1 VSNKN
6 RKNNYTPLADRA
18 IRVIPLGGMEQIGMN
33 ITAFEYDEDIIVVD
47 CGLAFPSEDMLGV
60 DLVVPDVTYLV
71 QNRERVKAFF
81 ITHGHEDHIGGIPYV
96 LNQVKAPVY
105 GTRLTLAI
113 IEQKLEEHD
122 MLGLVDRRVV
132 SYGDQVKA
140 GAFTVEF
147 IKANHSIADSAMLA
161 IHTSAGTIV
170 HTGDFKVDYTPIF
183 GDTTDLQRLGE
194 LGKKGVLALLSDSTN
209 AIRSGF
215 TPTEKVVAETI
226 ENVFNDYPQ
235 SRILV
240 ATFASNVDRVQQIIN
255 TAVKKGRKVAIE
267 GRSMVGVV
275 ELAKQ
280 LGYITFPEN
289 VLIDPEEI
297 DHYSDERVVIIMT
310 GSQGEA
316 MAALSRVAAGKHQ
329 RISIKPSDVVVFS
342 SSPIPG
348 NEKDVYR
355 LMNEISKRGARII
368 NKETHVSG
376 HACTEELKL
385 IYTLTKPKYAVP
397 LHGEFRHRE
406 ANAQIARELSIPD
419 ENIFLLD
426 SGDVLSLSQNSAAVT
441 GGVNHGAVLVD
452 GLGVGDV
459 GSIVLRDR
467 QSLSKD
473 GIIIVAMTLERKS
486 GLLLAGP
493 DIVSRGF
500 VYVRESEDLM
510 EEAKEI
516 AKEAIEASLA
526 GEYPDWNRIKSEVRD
541 RLSGYFWKLMKRS
554 PVILPIIMEI

>member
-1 VSNKN
+1 MSNKN
-6 RKNNYTPLADRA
+6 RKNNYTPLAERA
-18 IRVIPLGGMEQIGMN
+18 VKVIPLGGMEQVGMN
-33 ITAFEYDEDIIVVD
+33 ITAFEYEDDIIVVD

-71 QNRERVKAFF
+71 QNINRVRAFF
-81 ITHGHEDHIGGIPYV
+81 ITHGHEDHIGAIPYV
-96 LNQVKAPVY
+96 LKDVRVPVY
-105 GTRLTLAI
+105 GTRLTMAI
-113 IEQKLEEHD
+113 IEDKLGEHD

-132 SYGDQVKA
+132 RYGDQIKA

-161 IHTSAGTIV
+161 IHCSAGTLI

-183 GDTTDLQRLGE
+183 GETTDLQRLGE

-209 AIRSGF
+209 AFRAGF

-226 ENVFNDYPQ
+226 EKVFSDHPQ

-267 GRSMVGVV
+267 GRSMVSVV

-289 VLIDPEEI
+289 VLIDPEDI
-297 DHYSDERVVIIMT
+297 DHYSDDKIVIIMT

-316 MAALSRVAAGKHQ
+316 MAALSRVAQGKHP
-329 RISIKPSDVVVFS
+329 RIFIKPSDVVVFS

-348 NEKDVYR
+348 NEKDVNR

-376 HACTEELKL
+376 HPCAEELKL

-397 LHGEFRHRE
+397 LHGEFRHRD
-406 ANAQIARELSIPD
+406 ANAQIARELSIPE

-426 SGDVLSLSQNSAAVT
+426 SGDVLSLSQTSAGVT

-473 GIIIVAMTLERKS
+473 GIIIVAMTLERKT
-486 GLLLAGP
+486 GELLAGP

-510 EEAKEI
+510 IEAREI
-516 AKEAIEASLA
+516 AKEAIEVALS
-526 GEYPDWNRIKSEVRD
+526 GEHPDWNRIKNEVRD

-554 PVILPIIMEI
+554 PVILPIIMEV